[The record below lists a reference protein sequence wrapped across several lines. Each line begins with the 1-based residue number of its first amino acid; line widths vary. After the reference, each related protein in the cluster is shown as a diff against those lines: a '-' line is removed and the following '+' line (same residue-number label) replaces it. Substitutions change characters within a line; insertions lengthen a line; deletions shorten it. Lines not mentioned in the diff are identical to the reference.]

1 MSVMVRI
8 PTPLRR
14 MTNGKDKVEVESDN
28 LGDLVE
34 KLNSEFPGFKD
45 RLVDEEGELRYFVNI
60 YLNGEDVRFMD
71 GLNTSTSSGDEISI
85 VPAVAGGRGREVR
98 RRLPPTRR
106 PGRSDRR
113 RGPTCRLGFFRTHRG
128 QGVRGPG

>member
-71 GLNTSTSSGDEISI
+71 GLNTSTSAGDEISI
-85 VPAVAGGRGREVR
+85 VPAVAGGR
-98 RRLPPTRR
+98 
-106 PGRSDRR
+106 
-113 RGPTCRLGFFRTHRG
+113 
-128 QGVRGPG
+128 